1 MWSVGTVDAPGTSA
15 PQPSPVA
22 PSARERPG
30 DRRAVDTGPIG
41 RWRPLLFGS
50 PWLIYLLY
58 PVAAIWDRPAGVRWL
73 GLGALLLFAAC
84 FVLGIATV
92 GPARRGQPG
101 ALRRVVVVLAAMLLL
116 LSLAAPAAGDNVVA
130 GLIYVGVLATMT
142 LPTRAAVAVV
152 TLLAVSAEVVPRVV
166 PGWQADNFFA
176 FQVLVSCFAAW
187 GITQVISRNAELVQA
202 REQIQRL
209 AVAEERGRMARDLH
223 DILGHSLTV
232 ITIKA
237 ELAGRMAQA
246 EGAERAGAEIADVE
260 RLAREALA
268 DVRSTI
274 GGMRGV
280 TLASELAGART
291 ALEAAGIRADLP
303 SAVEAVP
310 SRWREL
316 YAWAVREGVTNVVR
330 HSGAT
335 SCVVRLGPR
344 AVEIEDDGCGPSA
357 DASGRRQG
365 HGLDGLR
372 ERVAREGARLV
383 VGPAA
388 GHGFLLRVEV
398 PA

>member
-1 MWSVGTVDAPGTSA
+1 MGTVDAPGTSA

-187 GITQVISRNAELVQA
+187 GITQVISRNAEP
-202 REQIQRL
+202 
-209 AVAEERGRMARDLH
+209 G
-223 DILGHSLTV
+223 
-232 ITIKA
+232 
-237 ELAGRMAQA
+237 
-246 EGAERAGAEIADVE
+246 AGARADPAPGGRGGARTDGARPARHPRAQPHGHHDQGRGSPVAWRRPRAPSAQVPRSPTSSVWRE
-260 RLAREALA
+260 RRWPTSARPSAA
-268 DVRSTI
+268 CA
-274 GGMRGV
+274 
-280 TLASELAGART
+280 ASRWPASLAGART

>member
-1 MWSVGTVDAPGTSA
+1 MGTVDAPGTSA